1 LSFVLITYYM
11 TQSGKVMAPFC
22 NKGWKYFDQFQEIM
36 PGSTAR
42 GSHAFSAVTTAPP
55 SQEFGDDN
63 DEGGSGRAS
72 ISCTKGSR
80 EEPMDVDKE
89 VDSSTFIS
97 ASAGK
102 RKLATITSE
111 EDTVASSS
119 DQPQPPSSATS
130 ILSRQSS
137 MLSDEPSRKKAA
149 GVASSIASSS
159 QLRSKASS
167 SCCSKGASSI
177 HSSGRASGSKT
188 VAKLSS
194 ELVVHKVQGSINSLT
209 ATVRNSMSIDPVTK
223 VRQDALRMLQTR
235 DDGLTED
242 QEVMMY
248 HKIAAN
254 HALAQ
259 VYLALD
265 KPVLRRKWLQV
276 VLEN

>member
-1 LSFVLITYYM
+1 M
-11 TQSGKVMAPFC
+11 TQSGKVMAPFR

-42 GSHAFSAVTTAPP
+42 GSHAFSAATTAPP

-63 DEGGSGRAS
+63 DEGGSGGAS
-72 ISCTKGSR
+72 ISRTEGSR
-80 EEPMDVDKE
+80 DVDKE
-89 VDSSTFIS
+89 VDSSTFVS

-130 ILSRQSS
+130 ILSGQSS
-137 MLSDEPSRKKAA
+137 MLLDEPSRKKAA

-159 QLRSKASS
+159 QSRPKATSS
-167 SCCSKGASSI
+167 RRSKGASSI
-177 HSSGRASGSKT
+177 HSSGRAGGSKT
-188 VAKLSS
+188 AAKLSS
-194 ELVVHKVQGSINSLT
+194 ELVVHEVQGSINSLT
-209 ATVRNSMSIDPVTK
+209 ATVRDSMSIDPVTK

-265 KPVLRRKWLQV
+265 KPVLRRKWLQE

>member
-1 LSFVLITYYM
+1 M
-11 TQSGKVMAPFC
+11 TQSNKPMTPFC

-42 GSHAFSAVTTAPP
+42 GSHAFSPGACAPP
-55 SQEFGDDN
+55 GQGLGDED
-63 DEGGSGRAS
+63 DEEGSGGAS
-72 ISCTKGSR
+72 INGTTGLN
-80 EEPMDVDKE
+80 EGPMDVDKE
-89 VDSSTFIS
+89 VDGSTSIS
-97 ASAGK
+97 ASGSK

-111 EDTVASSS
+111 GGTVASSFEA
-119 DQPQPPSSATS
+119 QPPSSVTS
-130 ILSRQSS
+130 ILSEESS
-137 MLSDEPSRKKAA
+137 VLLDEPSRKKVA
-149 GVASSIASSS
+149 GAASSVVSSS
-159 QLRSKASS
+159 KSRSKAPSS
-167 SCCSKGASSI
+167 RRSKALSSI
-177 HSSGRASGSKT
+177 HSSGRAGAVQKI
-188 VAKLSS
+188 SS
-194 ELVVHKVQGSINSLT
+194 ELVVHEVQGSINSLT
-209 ATVRNSMSIDPVTK
+209 ATVRDSMSIDPVTK

-265 KPVLRRKWLQV
+265 KPVLRRKWLQE

>member
-1 LSFVLITYYM
+1 
-11 TQSGKVMAPFC
+11 
-22 NKGWKYFDQFQEIM
+22 M

-42 GSHAFSAVTTAPP
+42 GSHAFSPATSAPP
-55 SQEFGDDN
+55 IQKLDDDD
-63 DEGGSGRAS
+63 DEGGSGGAS
-72 ISCTKGSR
+72 IGCAKGSR

-89 VDSSTFIS
+89 VEVDSSTSVS
-97 ASAGK
+97 ASATK

-111 EDTVASSS
+111 EDTFASSS
-119 DQPQPPSSATS
+119 EQPQPPSTVTS
-130 ILSRQSS
+130 IPSQSS
-137 MLSDEPSRKKAA
+137 MVPDEPSRKKAA
-149 GVASSIASSS
+149 IVASSVVSSS
-159 QLRSKASS
+159 KSHPKVPSSRRSKGPSS
-167 SCCSKGASSI
+167 V
-177 HSSGRASGSKT
+177 HSSGRAGGSKT
-188 VAKLSS
+188 VAKISS
-194 ELVVHKVQGSINSLT
+194 ELVIHKVQGSINSLT
-209 ATVRNSMSIDPVTK
+209 ATVRDSMSIDPVTK

-265 KPVLRRKWLQV
+265 KPVLRRKWLQE